1 MRFSMLAVL
10 FLLLPSSTMA
20 DGPPTPP
27 SSTQA
32 EMMGRVEWVMMHGGR
47 DITARKS
54 IEWGDVQE
62 EKNGDRSIR
71 YKFYATIWDRDV
83 FIMNK
88 VFTFDAKG
96 NPIRMKDVDGF
107 PKKKAEKPV
116 DTSTKKGM
124 IELVEDFFRN
134 NFRDITSRET
144 IEWGDVV
151 KADNA
156 NVSIRYKYRAKIWDK
171 ETVIND
177 QVFTFDKQGKFV
189 SVKDVM
195 AAPGTKEGMMQR
207 VEDFFKHNFHD
218 VTSRTTIEWGEL
230 TKLANGNVSI
240 RYKYRA
246 KIWDKDTK
254 IMNQVFTFDAK
265 GEFFSVKDVDK

>member
-1 MRFSMLAVL
+1 MG
-10 FLLLPSSTMA
+10 

-27 SSTQA
+27 SSKQA

-54 IEWGDVQE
+54 IEWGDVQAD
-62 EKNGDRSIR
+62 KDGNCSIR

-96 NPIRMKDVDGF
+96 NPIGMKDVDGP
-107 PKKKAEKPV
+107 PKKKVTKAA
-116 DTSTKKGM
+116 DTSTKQGM

-144 IEWGDVV
+144 IDWGEVT
-151 KADNA
+151 KTENG
-156 NVSIRYKYRAKIWDK
+156 NSSIRYKYHATIW
-171 ETVIND
+171 N
-177 QVFTFDKQGKFV
+177 
-189 SVKDVM
+189 
-195 AAPGTKEGMMQR
+195 
-207 VEDFFKHNFHD
+207 
-218 VTSRTTIEWGEL
+218 
-230 TKLANGNVSI
+230 
-240 RYKYRA
+240 
-246 KIWDKDTK
+246 KDTK

-265 GEFFSVKDVDK
+265 GQFVSVKDVDGFPKKEGEKPADTSTKQGMIELVEDFFRNNFRDITSRETIDWSDVTKAENGNSSIRYKFRATIWNKDTKTMNKVFTFDAKGKFVSVKDVGK